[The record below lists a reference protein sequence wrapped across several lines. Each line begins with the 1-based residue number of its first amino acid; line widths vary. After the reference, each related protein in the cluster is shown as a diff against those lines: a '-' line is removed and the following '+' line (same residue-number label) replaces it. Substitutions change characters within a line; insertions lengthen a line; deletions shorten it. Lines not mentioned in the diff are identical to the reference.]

1 MTQPM
6 TRILRI
12 DSSSRP
18 AASGAG
24 AEGSYSRELADRL
37 VEHLRAAHPEAEVA
51 VRDLVTNPVPH
62 ILNETI
68 AGYYTPPEAMTDAL
82 RGATALSDE
91 LIAEVKE
98 ADAIVLSAPIYNFSI
113 PSALKAWIDQ
123 VVRIGHSFAFEDGQ
137 FRGLV
142 ADKPV
147 FVALSYGAGGYGE
160 GGPLHAYDHMRPY
173 LQMVLNF
180 IGLRSVET
188 FTIEAT
194 TADAATIADARS
206 RAMSAIDARFASS
219 SARAA

>member
-1 MTQPM
+1 M

-18 AASGAG
+18 SSAALPDGT
-24 AEGSYSRELADRL
+24 EGSYSRELADHLTER
-37 VEHLRAAHPEAEVA
+37 LRAEHKGAEVV
-51 VRDLVTNPVPH
+51 VRDLATNPVPH

-91 LIAEVKE
+91 LIDEVKG

-123 VVRIGHSFAFEDGQ
+123 VVRIGHTFAYEDGQ

-142 ADKPV
+142 EDKPT
-147 FVALSYGAGGYGE
+147 FVCFSYGASGYGE
-160 GGPLHAYDHMRPY
+160 NGPLQSYDHMKPY
-173 LQMVLNF
+173 LLMVLNF
-180 IGLRSVET
+180 IGLTSVET
-188 FTIEAT
+188 FSIEAT

-206 RAMSAIDARFASS
+206 RTMRAIDERFAH
-219 SARAA
+219 AKAA